1 MSNEQGVSSRP
12 RVLLADDHTLV
23 NEGLAKLLHD
33 DFDLVGTV
41 EDGRA
46 LIEAAQRLKPDVILL
61 DISMPL
67 MNGVEAARRLKQIM
81 PQVRLIFLTM
91 HSETGYVREAFRA
104 GASGYVLKRAAAA
117 ELVSAIH
124 DVMQGKTHLSEAIA
138 MPVNRSR
145 SGTKEP
151 GETLTARQRE
161 VVQLVAEGH
170 TAKEVAHML
179 VISVKTVE
187 FHKTQIMQRL
197 GVNSVAQL
205 IKYALDSGIVG
216 P

>member
-1 MSNEQGVSSRP
+1 MKAQQATKRT

-46 LIEAAQRLKPDVILL
+46 LVEAAERLKPDVVLL
-61 DISMPL
+61 DISMPV
-67 MNGVEAARRLKQIM
+67 MNGMDAAKRLRQTM
-81 PQVRLIFLTM
+81 PQVRIIFLTM

-117 ELVSAIH
+117 ELVTAIH
-124 DVMQGKTHLSEAIA
+124 DVMQGKTHLSEAIS
-138 MPVNRSR
+138 MPVNGSR
-145 SGTKEP
+145 KGSKTS

-161 VVQLVAEGH
+161 VVQLITEGN
-170 TAKEVAHML
+170 TAKEIAHVMG
-179 VISVKTVE
+179 ISVKTVE

-197 GVNSVAQL
+197 GIGSVAQL
-205 IKYALDSGIVG
+205 IKYALDSGIISH
-216 P
+216 

>member
-1 MSNEQGVSSRP
+1 MAWKRRP
-12 RVLLADDHTLV
+12 AEADH
-23 NEGLAKLLHD
+23 AASAA
-33 DFDLVGTV
+33 DFFLPCI
-41 EDGRA
+41 R
-46 LIEAAQRLKPDVILL
+46 KPG
-61 DISMPL
+61 
-67 MNGVEAARRLKQIM
+67 N
-81 PQVRLIFLTM
+81 
-91 HSETGYVREAFRA
+91 VREAFRA

-117 ELVSAIH
+117 ELVSAIN

-197 GVNSVAQL
+197 GGNSVAQL